1 MKIYHSS
8 PLTCLPWQK
17 ERQQLAY
24 SSPHARLPWQKRR
37 SRGVTSTIAQR
48 KHPALSFSVFQ
59 AALELVNGKESRRII
74 RNHPM
79 RERLKNG
86 LQESSMKKENNNR
99 KPRKRFSLD
108 LLILLGQAK
117 RITSSLHDCL
127 PWQKEKQQLP
137 YSSPLE
143 RRSRGVTS
151 TIAQRKHPALSFSV
165 FQAALELVNGK
176 ESRRIIRNHPM
187 RERLKNGLQES
198 SMKKENNNRKPRKR
212 FSLDLLILLGQA
224 KRITYFPLTCLPSQ
238 KVRQKPTNP
247 SPLEGRSRG
256 VTNL

>member
-8 PLTCLPWQK
+8 PIASLPWQK
-17 ERQQLAY
+17 ERQQLANP
-24 SSPHARLPWQKRR
+24 SPHACLPWQKGR

-48 KHPALSFSVFQ
+48 KQPALSFSVFQ

-117 RITSSLHDCL
+117 RITSSLHACL

-151 TIAQRKHPALSFSV
+151 TISKRKQPALSFSV

-198 SMKKENNNRKPRKR
+198 NMKKENNNRKPRKR

-224 KRITYFPLTCLPSQ
+224 KRINTT
-238 KVRQKPTNP
+238 R
-247 SPLEGRSRG
+247 
-256 VTNL
+256 

>member
-48 KHPALSFSVFQ
+48 KQPALSFSVFQ
-59 AALELVNGKESRRII
+59 AV
-74 RNHPM
+74 
-79 RERLKNG
+79 
-86 LQESSMKKENNNR
+86 
-99 KPRKRFSLD
+99 
-108 LLILLGQAK
+108 
-117 RITSSLHDCL
+117 
-127 PWQKEKQQLP
+127 
-137 YSSPLE
+137 
-143 RRSRGVTS
+143 
-151 TIAQRKHPALSFSV
+151 
-165 FQAALELVNGK
+165 LELVNGK